1 MSILE
6 ELNSMLS
13 DFGVPV
19 ETGIFSEEA
28 PAEYMVITPLTAVFD
43 LHADD
48 TPGMDVQEVRISLFT
63 KGSYTAIKN
72 RLVRLLVT
80 NGFTVT
86 DRRYVGFDTETGY
99 HNYAVDT
106 AKQYE
111 FELEEE

>member
-13 DFGVPV
+13 DFCVPV

-28 PAEYMVITPLTAVFD
+28 PAEYMVITPLTDVFD

>member
-28 PAEYMVITPLTAVFD
+28 SAEYMVITPLTDVFD

>member
-6 ELNSMLS
+6 ELHAMQT
-13 DFGVPV
+13 DFGIPV

-28 PAEYMVITPLTAVFD
+28 PAEYMVITPLTDVFD

-63 KGSYTAIKN
+63 KGSYTALKN
-72 RLVRLLVT
+72 RLVRLLVSHAV
-80 NGFTVT
+80 TVT

-106 AKQYE
+106 AKSYE
-111 FELEEE
+111 YETEEE

>member
-6 ELNSMLS
+6 ELNAMLG

-28 PAEYMVITPLTAVFD
+28 PGEYMVITPLTDVFD

-48 TPGMDVQEVRISLFT
+48 TPGMDVQEVRLSIFT
-63 KGSYTAIKN
+63 RGSYTAIKN
-72 RLVRLLVT
+72 RLVRLLVS

-111 FELEEE
+111 YNTEEE

>member
-28 PAEYMVITPLTAVFD
+28 PAEYMVITPLTDVFD

-48 TPGMDVQEVRISLFT
+48 TTGMDVQEVRISLFT

>member
-6 ELNSMLS
+6 ELNAMLT
-13 DFGVPV
+13 DFGIPV

-28 PAEYMVITPLTAVFD
+28 PAEYMVITPLTDVFD

-72 RLVRLLVT
+72 RLVRLLVS
-80 NGFTVT
+80 NGFT

-106 AKQYE
+106 AKSYE
-111 FELEEE
+111 YETEEE

>member
-28 PAEYMVITPLTAVFD
+28 PAEYMVITPLTDVFD

-86 DRRYVGFDTETGY
+86 DRRYVAFDTETGY

>member
-1 MSILE
+1 MSILA
-6 ELNSMLS
+6 ELNAMLT
-13 DFGVPV
+13 DFGIPV
-19 ETGIFSEEA
+19 ATGIFSEEA
-28 PAEYMVITPLTAVFD
+28 PAEYMVITPLTDVFD

-72 RLVRLLVT
+72 RLVRLLVS

-86 DRRYVGFDTETGY
+86 DRRYVGVDTETGY

-106 AKQYE
+106 AKSYE
-111 FELEEE
+111 YETEEE